1 MGHAEETVRVE
12 MRGGESERSVWGGMR
27 RKEKRGKGG
36 RVRRSFHRE
45 PAAILLRDEL
55 GCSMTV
61 PLSFK

>member
-1 MGHAEETVRVE
+1 MGHAEERVKVE
-12 MRGGESERSVWGGMR
+12 MRGRESERGSGEMR
-27 RKEKRGKGG
+27 RRQNGEKGG

>member
-1 MGHAEETVRVE
+1 
-12 MRGGESERSVWGGMR
+12 MRHGNGYGGDGRKRKRESFGGGEEE
-27 RKEKRGKGG
+27 EKKGKGG

-55 GCSMTV
+55 ACSMTV

>member
-12 MRGGESERSVWGGMR
+12 MRGGESERGVGGVR